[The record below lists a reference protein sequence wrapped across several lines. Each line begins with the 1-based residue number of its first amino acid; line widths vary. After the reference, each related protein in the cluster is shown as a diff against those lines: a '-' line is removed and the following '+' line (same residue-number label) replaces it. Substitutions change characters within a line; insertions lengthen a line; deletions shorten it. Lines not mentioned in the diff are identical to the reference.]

1 MYNENYSEL
10 NSYQEVEAYFSR
22 ARNPEKGRPFR
33 NWGMINKNQA
43 MSGVSYAVKFRWAH
57 SKEDTICNIYPNNT
71 IEFVY
76 PKDCISWHG
85 TTLVGSFTRGLPMVF
100 TRVKTGKYR
109 LTHSKV
115 ARDYYD
121 KVTDE
126 ADKHNKKLDHNNEHI
141 STHPDWRY
149 AWSEYYRW
157 LRNTPNQEYFEGIT
171 FDLVTG
177 KCINPR
183 DDLQVEINQENK
195 KEWLRTV
202 KKFKKG
208 LRLRAKTQVFTS
220 LVDDAVKVRQKAR
233 QENIYNREKVD
244 LSESNNVDWIVHCMR
259 EDKYPIELLKAMV
272 DYMYDYY
279 QGYYYWEIKV
289 YNHKEIIGNI
299 NKIFNKLSVPLR
311 EKFNVF
317 KGDIRP

>member
-1 MYNENYSEL
+1 MN
-10 NSYQEVEAYFSR
+10 
-22 ARNPEKGRPFR
+22 
-33 NWGMINKNQA
+33 
-43 MSGVSYAVKFRWAH
+43 
-57 SKEDTICNIYPNNT
+57 
-71 IEFVY
+71 
-76 PKDCISWHG
+76 
-85 TTLVGSFTRGLPMVF
+85 
-100 TRVKTGKYR
+100 
-109 LTHSKV
+109 
-115 ARDYYD
+115 
-121 KVTDE
+121 
-126 ADKHNKKLDHNNEHI
+126 
-141 STHPDWRY
+141 
-149 AWSEYYRW
+149 
-157 LRNTPNQEYFEGIT
+157 
-171 FDLVTG
+171 TG

-244 LSESNNVDWIVHCMR
+244 LSESDNVDWIVHCMR

-279 QGYYYWEIKV
+279 
-289 YNHKEIIGNI
+289 HKEIIGNI